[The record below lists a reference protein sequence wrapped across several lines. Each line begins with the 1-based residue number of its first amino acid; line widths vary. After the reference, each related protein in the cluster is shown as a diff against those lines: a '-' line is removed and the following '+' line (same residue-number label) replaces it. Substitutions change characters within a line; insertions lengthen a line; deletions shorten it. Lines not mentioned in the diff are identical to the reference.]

1 MQLRNI
7 ATLAVACIGLAA
19 CGSSSI
25 SKVKSSPISNG
36 QAFTV
41 GQALDNRKVCAATS
55 WHTHKDER
63 NREIVEYR
71 CELKDATTY
80 FKAQTTA
87 WLASNEQHF
96 KDVADSYDGKL
107 QQMKSEVDEAKARLA
122 QAQANKPSTADS
134 QADFDSLIRGIQNQ
148 IDSGQTQLGEYTKTY
163 DQFKREA
170 AAERDQSN
178 SFISGFAAVAKSEE
192 VYQWTI
198 DPTGDPVLIYGSYV
212 LEDRSGNVIKEVR
225 YFRPDIRMDSVVAN
239 RANNY
244 GEYNGGDTTALF
256 KGML

>member
-1 MQLRNI
+1 MELRHI
-7 ATLAVACIGLAA
+7 ATLTVACIGLAA

-25 SKVKSSPISNG
+25 NKVKSSPISNG

-55 WHTHKDER
+55 WDTHKDER

-80 FKAQTTA
+80 FKTQTTE
-87 WLASNEQHF
+87 WLASNEQHV
-96 KDVADSYDGKL
+96 KDVADVYDGKL
-107 QQMKSEVDEAKARLA
+107 QQMKAEVDEAKARLA
-122 QAQANKPSTADS
+122 QAQANKSSTADA
-134 QADFDSLIRGIQNQ
+134 QTDFDSLIRGIQNQ
-148 IDSGQTQLGEYTKTY
+148 IDSGQTQLDEYTKTY

-170 AAERDQSN
+170 AVERDQSN

-198 DPTGDPVLIYGSYV
+198 GPSGDPVLIYGSYV

-239 RANNY
+239 KANNY

>member
-1 MQLRNI
+1 MKLRNI
-7 ATLAVACIGLAA
+7 ATLTVACIGLAA

-25 SKVKSSPISNG
+25 SKVKSSQIGNG

-55 WHTHKDER
+55 WGTHKDER
-63 NREIVEYR
+63 SREIVEYR
-71 CELKDATTY
+71 CELKDAPTY
-80 FKAQTTA
+80 FKTQTTE
-87 WLASNEQHF
+87 WLASNEQHY
-96 KDVADSYDGKL
+96 KEVADGYDGKL
-107 QQMKSEVDEAKARLA
+107 QQMKTEVDEAKARLA
-122 QAQANKPSTADS
+122 QAQASKPSTADA

-148 IDSGQTQLGEYTKTY
+148 VDSRQAELGDYTKTY

-170 AAERDQSN
+170 AAERDRSN
-178 SFISGFAAVAKSEE
+178 SFIGGFAAVSKSEE
-192 VYQWTI
+192 VYQWTV
-198 DPTGDPVLIYGSYV
+198 DPSGDPVLIYGGYV

-239 RANNY
+239 KANNY